1 MTYLLKINTHLQL
14 NHKANGKS
22 PAETGITIPIFS
34 LAFLF
39 FSSNTLIQ
47 IERSNVYMD
56 QDTLSQ
62 VDLDWLTE
70 KFHYEEV
77 VTGIVKTSDIMT
89 LPLPDNDGKSVRK
102 KVETAVIRFPGG
114 VIGYCPK
121 SWFREHDFA
130 SLNGFIG
137 TEQDVIIKRLDVENG
152 IALVSVVDA
161 DKKKSSTFQKE
172 IEFLQEEGKL
182 QSKVYTGIIQG
193 INRRRLTVHI
203 RVNGQ
208 DCFLKE
214 NEWGWNR
221 RNDIFNEVD
230 RGMEVDV
237 VVKRFDKQPNDTYLV
252 EVSRRLTM
260 PDPFEKISALRQEQN
275 IMGKVSRVDKSHGI
289 FVVVEGVELKG
300 SKPRN
305 LPEPVLGEVV
315 NVRVL
320 SVDPENRVG
329 RVVIVNYP
337 RGKKKVKDLSEFLYD
352 S

>member
-1 MTYLLKINTHLQL
+1 MNTHLKF
-14 NHKANGKS
+14 NHRANGKS
-22 PAETGITIPIFS
+22 PAKLGMFIPIFS
-34 LAFLF
+34 LAFF
-39 FSSNTLIQ
+39 VFSSSNILIQ
-47 IERSNVYMD
+47 TERSNVHMA

-62 VDLDWLTE
+62 ADLDWLTQ
-70 KFHYEEV
+70 KFNYEEV

-89 LPLPDNDGKSVRK
+89 LPLPDEDGKIVNK
-102 KVETAVIRFPGG
+102 KEETAVMRFPGG

-137 TEQDVIIKRLDVENG
+137 TEQDVVIKQLDIDSG
-152 IALVSVVDA
+152 LALVSVVDA
-161 DKKKSSTFQKE
+161 DKQKAAAFQRE
-172 IEFLQEEGKL
+172 IAFLQEEGTL
-182 QSKVYTGIIQG
+182 QDRVYTGVIQG

-203 RVNGQ
+203 RINGQ

-221 RNDIFNEVD
+221 RNDIFNEAD

-237 VVKRFDKQPNDTYLV
+237 VVKRFDKQIDGTYLV

-260 PDPFEKISALRQEQN
+260 PDPFEKLSGLRQEQQ
-275 IMGKVSRVDKSHGI
+275 IMGKVSRIDKSHGI

-300 SKPRN
+300 SKPRA
-305 LPEPVLGEVV
+305 LPDPVLGEVV

-329 RVVIVNYP
+329 RVIIVGYP
-337 RGKKKVKDLSEFLYD
+337 RGKKKVKDLSEFLYG